1 MGPDEELSDEAPE
14 LADEAGGAP
23 EAVEESGVEFAAGAD
38 VAMAGEAPDTD
49 DYAMDESAL
58 KADLS
63 NELADGAGDSASY
76 GFESARETARF
87 TSPADS
93 DPDLA
98 EASGVADDS
107 DKYRILPGTDDGP
120 APSFA
125 EESANAVDQD
135 AAYDP
140 EPAAEDESA
149 YASHFDGVDSDESAA
164 TETDSGEAPAV
175 ADEAPAQLEPEP
187 EPEPVRRAPPSRAPA
202 ASKPAPAPTPAPEP
216 AAAGGPD
223 DRPGQVRRSAI
234 EEMFARA
241 AELKNKKKKS

>member
-1 MGPDEELSDEAPE
+1 VGPDEELSDEAPE
-14 LADEAGGAP
+14 LADEASGAP

-49 DYAMDESAL
+49 EYAMDESAP

-63 NELADGAGDSASY
+63 NELADDAGDSASY
-76 GFESARETARF
+76 GFEAARETARF
-87 TSPADS
+87 EGANDS

-107 DKYRILPGTDDGP
+107 DKYRIMPGTDDGP

-140 EPAAEDESA
+140 EPAAEEESA
-149 YASHFDGVDSDESAA
+149 YASHFDGVDSDETSAPEA
-164 TETDSGEAPAV
+164 APEADSGEAPAV
-175 ADEAPAQLEPEP
+175 ADEAPPQLEP
-187 EPEPVRRAPPSRAPA
+187 EPEPVRRAAPPSKPA
-202 ASKPAPAPTPAPEP
+202 AKPAPAPAPEP
-216 AAAGGPD
+216 AAAGGVD

-234 EEMFARA
+234 DEMFARA
-241 AELKNKKKKS
+241 AELKNKKKKP

>member
-14 LADEAGGAP
+14 LADEAAGAP
-23 EAVEESGVEFAAGAD
+23 EAVEESGVEFAAEGAD

-49 DYAMDESAL
+49 DYAMDESAP

-63 NELADGAGDSASY
+63 NELADDAGDSASY
-76 GFESARETARF
+76 GFEAARETARF
-87 TSPADS
+87 EAPADS

-140 EPAAEDESA
+140 EPAAAEEESA
-149 YASHFDGVDSDESAA
+149 YASHFDGVDSGEA
-164 TETDSGEAPAV
+164 TTPEADSGEAPAV
-175 ADEAPAQLEPEP
+175 ADEAPPQLEPEPEP
-187 EPEPVRRAPPSRAPA
+187 EPEPVRRAPPPSKA
-202 ASKPAPAPTPAPEP
+202 AAKPAPAPEP
-216 AAAGGPD
+216 AAAGGAD

-234 EEMFARA
+234 DEMFARA
-241 AELKNKKKKS
+241 AELKNKKKKP

>member
-23 EAVEESGVEFAAGAD
+23 DAVEESGVEFAAGAD
-38 VAMAGEAPDTD
+38 VAMAGEAPDVD
-49 DYAMDESAL
+49 EFAMDESAP

-63 NELADGAGDSASY
+63 NELADDAGDSASY
-76 GFESARETARF
+76 GFEAARETARF

-107 DKYRILPGTDDGP
+107 DKYRIIPGTDDGP

-125 EESANAVDQD
+125 EEVAGAVDQD

-140 EPAAEDESA
+140 EPAADSAPDESA
-149 YASHFDGVDSDESAA
+149 YASHFDGVDSGEDAA
-164 TETDSGEAPAV
+164 SETDVAEAPAV
-175 ADEAPAQLEPEP
+175 ADEAPAEPEP
-187 EPEPVRRAPPSRAPA
+187 EPEPVRPARAAAPSR
-202 ASKPAPAPTPAPEP
+202 PAPAPAAEPAP
-216 AAAGGPD
+216 GNPD

-234 EEMFARA
+234 DEMFARA
-241 AELKNKKKKS
+241 AELKNKKKK

>member
-23 EAVEESGVEFAAGAD
+23 EAVEESGVEFAAEGAD

-49 DYAMDESAL
+49 EYAMDESAP

-63 NELADGAGDSASY
+63 NELADDAGDSASY
-76 GFESARETARF
+76 GFEAARETARF

-107 DKYRILPGTDDGP
+107 DKYRIIPGTDDGP

-140 EPAAEDESA
+140 EPATEEESA
-149 YASHFDGVDSDESAA
+149 YASHFDGVDSDESSA
-164 TETDSGEAPAV
+164 TETDPGEAPAV

-187 EPEPVRRAPPSRAPA
+187 EPVRRAPPPKA
-202 ASKPAPAPTPAPEP
+202 KPAPAPEPAPEP
-216 AAAGGPD
+216 AATGNPD

-234 EEMFARA
+234 DEMFARA
-241 AELKNKKKKS
+241 AELKNKKKKP